1 MIDLADVPAIGS
13 IDRGSVNVFARN
25 ALMVGMSSCACHDGV
40 PPCKHFAFSIRSR
53 GGCSATDHRVG
64 RTVLVQFARTLGLR
78 RGTPQNA
85 ARDEFLVPAPKDVA
99 VPFNAVQITNKN
111 NNVFPRMGSCFAKIG
126 SVRFCFRRTSMR
138 KKRSTRTSC
147 RHGREQSIPY
157 LEEFGHGLWA
167 SAGRLVPGSARHR

>member
-1 MIDLADVPAIGS
+1 MVAFLLTSTLPFQFDRSPGWTHGPCAI
-13 IDRGSVNVFARN
+13 
-25 ALMVGMSSCACHDGV
+25 
-40 PPCKHFAFSIRSR
+40 
-53 GGCSATDHRVG
+53 CS
-64 RTVLVQFARTLGLR
+64 LGLR

-157 LEEFGHGLWA
+157 LEGFGRGLCA
-167 SAGRLVPGSARHR
+167 SAGRRV